1 MFIGLRI
8 RANTCKMC
16 VMTHTLVHVLNAL
29 GIPCGPLVNK
39 GFVLMQTL
47 LAKLSFKSSKRYVR
61 RHSHTNIEIL
71 TK

>member
-1 MFIGLRI
+1 
-8 RANTCKMC
+8 
-16 VMTHTLVHVLNAL
+16 MTHTLVHVLNAL